1 MAEKQPGNM
10 PELLSLIEREWKA
23 LMAAVQKLS
32 PQQMTKPDAGGW
44 SPRDNLAHLAIWM
57 HALLD
62 YHMDGHPIE
71 EVLDLPRGRKEPW
84 DDDSINAI
92 LVERNRSR
100 SSEDVLKEL
109 NRNYSQVTAR
119 LKGIPFDELLKPD
132 RGSSSGKS
140 LLIYV
145 LGNTSEHFAEHRAT
159 IEKAL

>member
-1 MAEKQPGNM
+1 MAEKRPGNM
-10 PELLSLIEREWKA
+10 TELLSLMEREWNE
-23 LMAAVQKLS
+23 LMATVQKLS
-32 PQQMTKPDAGGW
+32 PQQMTTPDAGGW

-57 HALLD
+57 HALID
-62 YHMDGHPIE
+62 YHMDGRPIE
-71 EVLDLPRGRKEPW
+71 AVLDLPRGRREPW

-92 LVERNRSR
+92 LLERNRSR

-109 NRNYSQVTAR
+109 NRNYSQVSAR
-119 LKGIPFDELLKPD
+119 LKGMPFEQLLKPD

-140 LLIYV
+140 LLTYV